1 MSQFW
6 LTHGDRMKI
15 GRSNPCWVLGTLEM
29 LREKW
34 KQNTQRSS
42 KITYSQVFL
51 QLGNIIAMIFVKTS
65 GIFFGFHFRKEFQDQ
80 HVLHESY
87 MINAALWTWHRPPG
101 SRSSSWSHV
110 GGFMWFQL
118 KNIETYLKNMSW
130 SVWVNKIFSKCKGWN
145 FLQQIC
151 VYNVNIIY
159 YIL

>member
-15 GRSNPCWVLGTLEM
+15 GRSNPCWVLGTLQM

-34 KQNTQRSS
+34 KKKHAKKLQNH
-42 KITYSQVFL
+42 VFTSFFAAWKHHCYDFRQDFRNLFWISL
-51 QLGNIIAMIFVKTS
+51 QKRVPGSTCPTW
-65 GIFFGFHFRKEFQDQ
+65 
-80 HVLHESY
+80 VLHDQ
-87 MINAALWTWHRPPG
+87 WHRPPG

-118 KNIETYLKNMSW
+118 KNIETYLKNTSW

-151 VYNVNIIY
+151 VYNVFIIY